1 MEQTMLLIVDAAEFT
16 TDAKYN
22 AFFALFDTIETANL
36 LYYVE
41 KENN

>member
-1 MEQTMLLIVDAAEFT
+1 MPLIVEAKEFT
-16 TDAKYN
+16 TDAAYD
-22 AFFALFDTIETANL
+22 AFFASFDIVEAANL